1 MNDSSLRLGFRA
13 DAKPQAAHFQHPY
26 RRLPMSD
33 ATLSLRGKTV
43 AVHMR
48 SRAGGPP
55 IVLKDC
61 MLETRGSRLFLVGTS
76 VPVQPGVTEWT
87 DGVRRAIA
95 WDAVDDYLLFDSP
108 DDYYARCQAAQPVE
122 VSATVPMFDAPTGW
136 EGTPVEPSGIAVEP
150 ETPLEVGSVVLSFTQ
165 GRWWRTE
172 VVALEE
178 NEMVRIHFP
187 GWDAKWDT
195 SVPRGELQVYLGESL
210 QSDDHFV

>member
-1 MNDSSLRLGFRA
+1 MSE
-13 DAKPQAAHFQHPY
+13 AA
-26 RRLPMSD
+26 
-33 ATLSLRGKTV
+33 LSLRGKTV

-76 VPVQPGVTEWT
+76 VPVQPAVTEWT

-108 DDYYARCQAAQPVE
+108 DDYYGRCQAAQ
-122 VSATVPMFDAPTGW
+122 SAEMPVPMFEAPASS
-136 EGTPVEPSGIAVEP
+136 EGIPVEPSGIAIEP
-150 ETPLEVGSVVLSFTQ
+150 ETPLDVGSVVLSYSQ
-165 GRWWRTE
+165 GRWWRAE

-187 GWDAKWDT
+187 GWDVTWDA
-195 SVPRGELQVYLGESL
+195 SVPRGELQVDLGESL
-210 QSDDHFV
+210 KSDDRFV

>member
-1 MNDSSLRLGFRA
+1 
-13 DAKPQAAHFQHPY
+13 
-26 RRLPMSD
+26 MSD
-33 ATLSLRGKTV
+33 AALSLRGKTV

-76 VPVQPGVTEWT
+76 VPVQPAVTEWT

-108 DDYYARCQAAQPVE
+108 EDYYGRCQAAQPAE
-122 VSATVPMFDAPTGW
+122 MPATVPIFEAPAGW

-150 ETPLEVGSVVLSFTQ
+150 ETLLDVGSVVLSFSQ
-165 GRWWRTE
+165 GRWWRAE

-187 GWDAKWDT
+187 DRDPKWDA
-195 SVPRGELQVYLGESL
+195 SVPRGELQVCLDESL

>member
-1 MNDSSLRLGFRA
+1 MSE
-13 DAKPQAAHFQHPY
+13 AA
-26 RRLPMSD
+26 
-33 ATLSLRGKTV
+33 LSLRGKTV

-48 SRAGGPP
+48 SRAGVPP

-76 VPVQPGVTEWT
+76 VPVQPAVTEWT

-108 DDYYARCQAAQPVE
+108 DDYYGCCQAAQSAEMP
-122 VSATVPMFDAPTGW
+122 ATVPMFEEPASS
-136 EGTPVEPSGIAVEP
+136 EGIPVEPSGIAIEP
-150 ETPLEVGSVVLSFTQ
+150 ETPLDVGSVVLSYSQ
-165 GRWWRTE
+165 GRWWRAE

-187 GWDAKWDT
+187 GWDEKWDA

-210 QSDDHFV
+210 ESDDRFV